1 MRPNKQAYLRAI
13 ERRKREDDAPRLKS
27 RVPRIESL
35 NITISESGRAVGDL
49 DVSYIRRVVVERAPA
64 LFELPCSDPRCT
76 GGGHD
81 VTRPFL
87 KALRH
92 AQTSFEGSH
101 RCGGTVKETECPL
114 ALRFEA
120 TATYDEASS
129 G

>member
-35 NITISESGRAVGDL
+35 NISISESGGEVGDL
-49 DVSYIRRVVVERAPA
+49 DVSYIRRVVVDRAPA
-64 LFELPCSDPRCT
+64 LFDLPCSDPRCS

-81 VTRPFL
+81 VTGSFL

-92 AQTSFEGSH
+92 AQTSFVGSH
-101 RCGGTVKETECPL
+101 RCSGTVKEDECPL

-120 TATYDEASS
+120 TATYGEANSR
-129 G
+129 

>member
-35 NITISESGRAVGDL
+35 NITISESGRDLGDL

-64 LFELPCSDPRCT
+64 LFDLPCSDPRCT

-87 KALRH
+87 NALRH

-120 TATYDEASS
+120 TATYGETKSV
-129 G
+129 